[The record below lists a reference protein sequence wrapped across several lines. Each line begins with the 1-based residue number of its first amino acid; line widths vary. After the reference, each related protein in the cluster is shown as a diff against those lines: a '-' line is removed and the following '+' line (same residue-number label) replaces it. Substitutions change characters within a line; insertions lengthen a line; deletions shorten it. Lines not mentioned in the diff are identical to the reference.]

1 MSEAAVKDQPQAAP
15 AAAATTNEA
24 QPVQESTSAAETT
37 EQNGEKTEAAS
48 RDQNG
53 ADKKTDAASKGQNG
67 ADQTAGGMLKTR
79 GQIDRQDFKK
89 NRKYDPSTQP
99 VTDDP
104 VKIRNQVEFY
114 FSDSNLPGD
123 KFMWES
129 TGGEENKPI
138 SLKTICNFKRM
149 HKFQP
154 YTAVVAALRDS
165 TFLEVSGEE
174 GQEVVKRKKAY
185 TSSSDAQKAKLHASV
200 YVKGFGDEEPSTQF
214 DIEAFFAP
222 YGPVNLV
229 KLRRTAEDFFKG
241 SVFVEFASAELADAF
256 VKLDPAP
263 TWKGHELLIMKKL
276 DYLEEKNRQIKE
288 GLLEPSSSR
297 QNAFWEGKEKGS
309 RGGRGGAR
317 GRGRGRDGKSDDW
330 KKRRE
335 DDQKNGFKNGRSR
348 GRGRGGR
355 GGRDNQNRGREEK
368 KTEEV
373 KKNTNDVQ
381 IPTIQSTAET
391 NGKRAREDDGDSA
404 PPAKKVDTKPEAVAA
419 Q

>member
-1 MSEAAVKDQPQAAP
+1 
-15 AAAATTNEA
+15 
-24 QPVQESTSAAETT
+24 
-37 EQNGEKTEAAS
+37 
-48 RDQNG
+48 
-53 ADKKTDAASKGQNG
+53 
-67 ADQTAGGMLKTR
+67 
-79 GQIDRQDFKK
+79 
-89 NRKYDPSTQP
+89 
-99 VTDDP
+99 
-104 VKIRNQVEFY
+104 
-114 FSDSNLPGD
+114 
-123 KFMWES
+123 MWEN

-149 HKFQP
+149 RQFQP
-154 YTAVVAALRDS
+154 YSAVVAALRES
-165 TFLEVSGEE
+165 NFLEISGEE

-185 TSSSDAQKAKLHASV
+185 TSSTDLQKAKLQASV

-229 KLRRTAEDFFKG
+229 KLRRTAEDYFKG

-276 DYLEEKNRQIKE
+276 DYLEMKNRQIKE
-288 GLLEPSSSR
+288 GLLEPSSGR
-297 QNAFWEGKEKGS
+297 KIFWEGKEKGL

-317 GRGRGRDGKSDDW
+317 GGRGGSRDGNNDDW

-335 DDQKNGFKNGRSR
+335 GDQKNGFKHGGRGRGR

-355 GGRDNQNRGREEK
+355 GGRERDNKAREEK

-373 KKNTNDVQ
+373 KKSTNEYVSLSSPSQ
-381 IPTIQSTAET
+381 HPCSC
-391 NGKRAREDDGDSA
+391 
-404 PPAKKVDTKPEAVAA
+404 
-419 Q
+419 

>member
-1 MSEAAVKDQPQAAP
+1 
-15 AAAATTNEA
+15 
-24 QPVQESTSAAETT
+24 
-37 EQNGEKTEAAS
+37 
-48 RDQNG
+48 
-53 ADKKTDAASKGQNG
+53 
-67 ADQTAGGMLKTR
+67 
-79 GQIDRQDFKK
+79 
-89 NRKYDPSTQP
+89 
-99 VTDDP
+99 
-104 VKIRNQVEFY
+104 
-114 FSDSNLPGD
+114 
-123 KFMWES
+123 MWES

-154 YTAVVAALRDS
+154 YTAVVAALRES
-165 TFLEVSGEE
+165 AFLEVSGEE

-185 TSSSDAQKAKLHASV
+185 TSSNDGQKAKLHASV

-263 TWKGHELLIMKKL
+263 TWKGHGLLIMKKL

-297 QNAFWEGKEKGS
+297 QNSFWEGKEKGS
-309 RGGRGGAR
+309 RGGRGGTR
-317 GRGRGRDGKSDDW
+317 GRGRGRDGKTDDW

-335 DDQKNGFKNGRSR
+335 EDQKNGFKNGRGR

-355 GGRDNQNRGREEK
+355 GGRGGRDNHNKGREEK

-373 KKNTNDVQ
+373 KKNTNEYVQLLPRSYVFANSPCSVQ
-381 IPTIQSTAET
+381 IPTIQSTAGT
-391 NGKRAREDDGDSA
+391 NGKRAREDDGGSA